1 MKSEKELLELC
12 KYIVKKARKSG
23 ANDAEALAVNT
34 AELESEV
41 EMAQVSTVNQKKAT
55 EIAIRLYVGRKMG
68 SAFLNIATKEAA
80 DEAVELAIAA
90 AEATTPDED
99 WIGLPEPSEY
109 PNIENLWSSDAKDA
123 RPESIVNMLADAVAK
138 SASAEEGLIPAFGG
152 AGTNALITAYV
163 NSNGVEHS
171 GRLTV
176 SYCVIGAIART
187 GSGVTPM
194 TLSFDIARN
203 MDVDINRI
211 VDEVSSEI
219 RILKN
224 SAEGK
229 TGTHTV
235 VMHPRAYG
243 QIFQYTLVQAI
254 RGDNVARG
262 KSKIGDKI
270 GEKIAVDFLTITD
283 DGTDIRG
290 LNASEADDE
299 GVPRQRTPIIAD
311 GVLKSFIWDTYW
323 ANKMGVKSTGNASRN
338 MRQGLVEIS
347 PSNIIIE
354 PGERDID
361 EIMSEI
367 DHGYLITGVQGA
379 HSSNP
384 ESGDFSVV
392 GNPAILIENGEPVG
406 AVHGLMVSGNV
417 FDLLKQVKEVAKEPH
432 LLQSLIAPEIVFED
446 VDIVAKE

>member
-1 MKSEKELLELC
+1 MKSEKELLDLC
-12 KYIVKKARKSG
+12 KYIVGGAIKSG
-23 ANDAEALAVNT
+23 ANDAEALVVNM
-34 AELESEV
+34 AEIESEV
-41 EMAQVSTVNQKKAT
+41 EMAQVSSVNEKKAT
-55 EIAIRLYVGRKMG
+55 EIAIRLYIGKKMG
-68 SAFLNIATKEAA
+68 SAFLNIATEEAA

-90 AEATTPDED
+90 ANATTPDED
-99 WIGLPEPSEY
+99 YQGLPASAEY
-109 PNIENLWSSDAKDA
+109 PKIKDLWSSDVRDAK
-123 RPESIVNMLADAVAK
+123 PESIVNMLADAVAK
-138 SASAEEGLIPAFGG
+138 SASAEEGLIPAYGG
-152 AGTNALITAYV
+152 TGAIAMIRAYA
-163 NSNGVEHS
+163 NSNDVEHS
-171 GRLTV
+171 ERLAV
-176 SYCVIGAIART
+176 SYCSIGAIART
-187 GSGVTPM
+187 EKGVTPM
-194 TLSFDIARN
+194 TFSFDIARN
-203 MDVDINRI
+203 MDVDVNRI

-229 TGTHTV
+229 TGSHTV

-243 QIFQYTLVQAI
+243 QIFQYTLVEAI

-270 GEKIAVDFLTITD
+270 GETIAVDFLTLTD

-290 LNASEADDE
+290 LSASEADDE

-347 PSNIIIE
+347 PSNIIVE

-361 EIMSEI
+361 DIISEI

-392 GNPAILIENGEPVG
+392 GNPAILIENGELMG

-417 FDLLKQVKEVAKEPH
+417 FDLLKQVKEIAREPH
-432 LLQSLIAPEIVFED
+432 LLQSLIAPEIVFKD